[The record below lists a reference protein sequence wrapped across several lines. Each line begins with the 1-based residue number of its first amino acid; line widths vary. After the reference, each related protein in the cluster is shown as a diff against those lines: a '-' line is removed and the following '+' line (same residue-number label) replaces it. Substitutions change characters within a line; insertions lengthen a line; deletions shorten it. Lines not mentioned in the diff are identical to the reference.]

1 MELMLFLIVIVL
13 WSIGKDT
20 ERIVDLLREIK
31 DKE

>member
-31 DKE
+31 DKK

>member
-1 MELMLFLIVIVL
+1 MELMLFLIVVVL